1 MATSAKL
8 NVALNSNQ
16 RLEKS
21 SSAYGNQPPQPQV
34 GLGGLRGWHL
44 PRQACSRH
52 SAGSVSPPHTATPC
66 ECSDTTPPAPW
77 HTPSATGQ
85 GLPQLPERENRI
97 NLSSC
102 VLEWFPLQSEHG
114 NTIQYSHLF
123 INVFKHISIQQFL
136 TCPKLW
142 LESQRKKKL
151 EKPQQL
157 NFPHEVPK
165 SQHLSSPFPHHP
177 PLVKKKKIKNP
188 KIQNLTLLSTQE
200 LPDDLKQKNCSLQK
214 STPQLIPKATT
225 SLFSC
230 PTVTSTLNQ
239 LVIAV
244 CIPPPTWTILFSH
257 SKWESEDRN

>member
-1 MATSAKL
+1 MATSAEL

-21 SSAYGNQPPQPQV
+21 SSAYGNQPLQPQV

-142 LESQRKKKL
+142 LESQRKK
-151 EKPQQL
+151 
-157 NFPHEVPK
+157 
-165 SQHLSSPFPHHP
+165 
-177 PLVKKKKIKNP
+177 
-188 KIQNLTLLSTQE
+188 TR
-200 LPDDLKQKNCSLQK
+200 
-214 STPQLIPKATT
+214 KATT
-225 SLFSC
+225 VELPSWSAQVSA
-230 PTVTSTLNQ
+230 PQQS
-239 LVIAV
+239 
-244 CIPPPTWTILFSH
+244 IPPSSTFGKMKKLKIPKYKTSLCLAHKNYQMTWNRKTAH
-257 SKWESEDRN
+257 YRNLPLSWFPKLQPPCSPVLLSLQLWTSL